1 MSEKSILLSELMNA
15 FGKEMLELKTG
26 LNQAYSMLNLIEQGS
41 SNNSVEAI
49 PVMVDVVRKNLKD
62 SVGSKVFRM
71 EEYLVKS
78 ICLIKDMEEADKKPK
93 YPRRTRTAK
102 PKTDAKPA
110 DKPVRKTNTK
120 KVEPVEKK
128 EETVVVAEET
138 IE

>member
-78 ICLIKDMEEADKKPK
+78 VCLIKDMEEADKKPK
-93 YPRRTRTAK
+93 YPRRTRNVK
-102 PKTDAKPA
+102 PKTDTKPA

-120 KVEPVEKK
+120 KVETVEKI
-128 EETVVVAEET
+128 EETVVVAEDTKE
-138 IE
+138 

>member
-120 KVEPVEKK
+120 KAMRE
-128 EETVVVAEET
+128 
-138 IE
+138 